1 MEVAYQDIHREIV
14 ELSKAG
20 NRKAQYQLYR
30 LYSKAMFNICYR
42 MLNNWEEAE
51 DLLQEAFAEAFSKLQ
66 TFRFES
72 SFGAWIKRIVVNRCI
87 NHLKKRRIEL
97 TLTENLPEKG
107 LQNEEAIDNT
117 QLEINSIHEAMRK
130 LPDGY
135 RVIFSLY
142 LIEGYDHAEIA
153 QIMGISESTSKSQF
167 SRAKKKIKEI
177 IKTL

>member
-20 NRKAQYQLYR
+20 NRKAQYQLYK

-97 TLTENLPEKG
+97 TLTETLPEKG
-107 LQNEEAIDNT
+107 LQNEEATDNT
-117 QLEINSIHEAMRK
+117 QLEVKTIHRAMRQ

-135 RVIFSLY
+135 RIILSLY